1 MKKENIRMLAE
12 TALVGIMALTM
23 ICATGCRNVVAW
35 RGVVHY
41 NEQNAELDGRAHN
54 NPSHRD
60 AKVEAEKNTD
70 LNANLKKGADEAPAQ
85 KSVEAAEEAHKEEAK
100 GTTVEGN

>member
-12 TALVGIMALTM
+12 TAFVGIMALTM
-23 ICATGCRNVVAW
+23 LCSTGCRNVVAW

-41 NEQNAELDGRAHN
+41 NEQNAEFEGKTTN
-54 NPSHRD
+54 NPTHRD

-70 LNANLKKGADEAPAQ
+70 LNANLEKGAGEAPAL
-85 KSVEAAEEAHKEEAK
+85 KSAGASA
-100 GTTVEGN
+100 EGN

>member
-23 ICATGCRNVVAW
+23 LCSTGCRNVVAW

-41 NEQNAELDGRAHN
+41 NEQNAEFEGKTTN
-54 NPSHRD
+54 NPTHRD

-70 LNANLKKGADEAPAQ
+70 LNANLKKGADEAPVQ
-85 KSVEAAEEAHKEEAK
+85 KSVETVEEAPKEEAK
-100 GTTVEGN
+100 GASVEGN